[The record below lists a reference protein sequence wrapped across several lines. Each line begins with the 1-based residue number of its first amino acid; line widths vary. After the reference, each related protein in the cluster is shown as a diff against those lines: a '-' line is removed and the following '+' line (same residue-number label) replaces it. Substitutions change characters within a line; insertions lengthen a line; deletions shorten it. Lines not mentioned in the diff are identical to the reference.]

1 MNFKYL
7 AAVVFFVLSNS
18 VMRSQYEVES
28 VLPYSLEQIQKHET
42 EGRFPQRSQAG
53 NRNSLT
59 LPFFDD
65 FSRYSLPT
73 NDPNIPLE
81 WQRWSDNSAYINS
94 TYPISPLTIGVAT
107 LDGMKSNGRPYIDT
121 TYYPGIVDVNLPWG
135 PCDSLTSLPINL
147 AGYTDADSVYL
158 MFHYEAGGYGNK
170 PEEDAIFSQ
179 GDSLTLEFFT
189 PLNNGEW
196 FRVWQTDVSDITD
209 EFTRVLLHVSDEI
222 YLQDGFR
229 FRFINKGTKMGAL
242 DHWHIDYV
250 YLTEDFNQTTF
261 DYEEVAQQYP
271 VNTLLDFD
279 YTAVPWTHFLSNPS
293 FFMKN
298 EFSYYQRNL
307 GPTKN
312 IVTRWNVKHNGVQI
326 KLGDNLV
333 DGQSNDHR
341 ELVKTVST
349 EGFVFNSTDT
359 ENSEFEVCVYHDPTD
374 AQLANDT
381 MCYNQKF
388 SNYYAY
394 DDGTAERAYGLEST
408 GGKVAVRFTAEAT
421 DTLYGVYMY
430 HIPFMYLA
438 DNQTFF
444 LQAWGQGNGA
454 PGGIIS
460 ENFSFQEPQY
470 FAEGGP
476 NQFAFYR
483 LDEPIEVTG
492 QFYIGWVQQ
501 NNVSMNIGLDKNT
514 NANATKL
521 FYQLGG
527 SGTWSSSAVQG
538 SLMMRP
544 VFKSGMPNW
553 IGIEEEAVPLAAI
566 YPNPT
571 KNELNLQLR
580 PDYSNYNAQ
589 VTDISGRA
597 MMTEQFNNSGF
608 HSLNISNLAEGVYLL
623 RLTDSTSGKFVVK
636 RFVKE

>member
-1 MNFKYL
+1 MKIRY
-7 AAVVFFVLSNS
+7 FVLVILFAVFSNDFYT
-18 VMRSQYEVES
+18 QHEVETA
-28 VLPYSLEQIQKHET
+28 LPYSLEQIQQHEREMNFRPKQNT
-42 EGRFPQRSQAG
+42 G
-53 NRNSLT
+53 NRNSLS

-73 NDPNIPLE
+73 NDPNIPAS
-81 WQRWSDNSAYINS
+81 WQRWSDSSAFVNS
-94 TYPISPLTIGVAT
+94 TFPISPLTIGVAT

-121 TYYPGIVDVNLPWG
+121 TYFPNIHNVNLPWG
-135 PCDSLTSLPINL
+135 PCDSLTSLPIDL
-147 AGYTDADSVYL
+147 SGYEAEDNVYL

-170 PEEDAIFSQ
+170 PEASALFSQ
-179 GDSLTLEFFT
+179 GDSLTLEFYT

-196 FRVWQTDVSDITD
+196 FRVWQTNSPDATNEFFRVLIHITD
-209 EFTRVLLHVSDEI
+209 FI

-229 FRFINKGTKMGAL
+229 FRFINKGTKMGAV

-250 YLTEDFNQTTF
+250 YLTESFDESTF

-271 VNTLLDFD
+271 LNTLLDYD
-279 YTAVPWTHFLSNPS
+279 LTAVPWTHFLANSA

-312 IVTRWNVKHNGVQI
+312 IVTRWKVSHNGTII
-326 KLGDNLV
+326 KVGENLV

-349 EGFVFNSTDT
+349 ENFVYNSTDVGS
-359 ENSEFEVCVYHDPTD
+359 SEFEVCVYHDPTD
-374 AQLANDT
+374 GQVANDT
-381 MCYNQKF
+381 TCFTQKF
-388 SNYYAY
+388 ANYYAY
-394 DDGTAERAYGLEST
+394 DDGTAERAYGLESA
-408 GGKVAVRFTAEAT
+408 GGKVAVRFTSEIA

-430 HIPFMYLA
+430 YLPFMYLA
-438 DNQTFF
+438 DNQSFF
-444 LQAWGQGNGA
+444 LQAWGQGAGV
-454 PGGIIS
+454 PGNVIS
-460 ENFSFQEPQY
+460 ENFTFQEPQY
-470 FAEGGP
+470 FSDGGP

-483 LDEPIEVTG
+483 LDEPIEVSG

-501 NNVSMNIGLDKNT
+501 NNVSLNIGLDKNT

-521 FYQLGG
+521 FFQLGG
-527 SGTWSSSAVQG
+527 TNTWSTSSIQG

-553 IGIEEEAVPLAAI
+553 IGIEEEAVPLAAL

-571 KNELNLQLR
+571 NNELNLQLS
-580 PDYSNYNAQ
+580 PDYSNYNVQ
-589 VTDISGRA
+589 VTDISGR
-597 MMTEQFNNSGF
+597 MVLSSQFNNTGF
-608 HSLNISNLAEGVYLL
+608 HTINTSDLSEGVYLL
-623 RLTDSTSGKFVVK
+623 RLTEIKTGKTLVR